1 MAGKFP
7 ESFKDPLYASLDAS
21 HEQKLAL
28 PVGLL
33 SSIRTAGERSNASA
47 TNKFG
52 TSSPYQFI
60 PATRKAILD
69 KYGID
74 VLLSPENASEGAGL
88 LLQESLK
95 RNKGDVEAAV
105 REYHGGTN
113 KENWGPVNN
122 AYAKRVLA
130 AQGGV
135 RAQSLDS
142 GFAKF
147 MAANPAVPADRGAQ
161 DQQPVG
167 AAPTPAAAE
176 KAPADDP
183 LAAGFG
189 SWIAANPDAGKYK
202 APEHVGFIDG
212 VKEAVT
218 GAKRRTAET
227 EAAPDWAGMP
237 ELNSFSMAGLK
248 TGLGTMVSNP
258 EESVQIIR
266 NNFPGV
272 QARQDD
278 RGNYFL
284 KSSIDGKEYAIKPG
298 FRPSDIPRAGAGI
311 LAFTPAGRATTITG
325 SMLAGGAT
333 QAAIEASQAATGGN
347 FDADH
352 VAMAT
357 VASGVVPAVVRG
369 VQAAKNPIMQALGR
383 EPVVPPVQ
391 PGTPPV
397 PPVPPAATMT
407 AEELANTTRNA
418 ATGGLGSKGA
428 TRELAAQTFPDAKIV
443 DAAKRLGIE
452 DHLQPDH
459 ITTNQAYRELAQAIK
474 SVPGSE
480 TRAAEVA
487 GLEQVAKR
495 ADDLVDE
502 LGGARDLSTLD
513 ATLKGRMQATQKEL
527 SDKADELYS
536 ELRGAIPAR
545 SEAAAPTVLQ
555 FISKRAEDLDGVPN
569 LTAMERRIL
578 AKLTPRDILDDAGN
592 VVGKK
597 QPTYALLDD
606 VRRDLT
612 AARVKKQGPFKDA
625 DTGLI
630 KKLERELMTDQKVA
644 ADALGQLPKFE
655 AAQGLVRVRK
665 GLEDDLVSL
674 FGKQL
679 NGSIV
684 GDLTQSMA
692 ALPKGDVSKLAN
704 LLKAIPEHMRQ
715 ETVASGLSTAFNVSA
730 KNQQLSFK
738 NFAQWYEGL
747 LKNKQAHAMLMA
759 NLPPEARKRFSDLYR
774 VSKGI
779 SDATRERITTG
790 RIMAVSEQLR
800 GADTLMANIFDLAKR
815 SSGGLVAEAATSS
828 VGLHGAGLASGI
840 ASALTKGKTNVMKAA
855 DNLISSP
862 EYLAAVKAAGTPG
875 APQAARRL
883 SMSKVFKEFAREVK
897 APREMGQPEK
907 WILKALMTTNNE
919 YKEPAKPAQKP
930 PNGED

>member
-7 ESFKDPLYASLDAS
+7 EKFNDPLYASLDAS
-21 HEQKLAL
+21 HEQKLDL

-74 VLLSPENASEGAGL
+74 VLLSPENASEGAAL
-88 LLQESLK
+88 LLKESLK
-95 RNKGDVEAAV
+95 RNKGDIETAV

-113 KENWGPVNN
+113 SDNWGPVNN

-135 RAQSLDS
+135 KAQALDS
-142 GFAKF
+142 GFAQF
-147 MAANPAVPADRGAQ
+147 MAANPAVPADRSV
-161 DQQPVG
+161 QQG
-167 AAPTPAAAE
+167 
-176 KAPADDP
+176 APAEAE
-183 LAAGFG
+183 AAGAGSSKDALSADFG
-189 SWIAANPDAGKYK
+189 SWLKANPDAGKYQ
-202 APEHVGFIDG
+202 APPEAPGFVEGI
-212 VKEAVT
+212 KEAVT

-227 EAAPDWAGMP
+227 EAAPDWASMP
-237 ELNSFSMAGLK
+237 ELNAFSMAGLK

-258 EESVQIIR
+258 EESVQIIKS
-266 NNFPGV
+266 NFPGV
-272 QARQDD
+272 QARQDEK
-278 RGNYFL
+278 GNYFL

-325 SMLAGGAT
+325 SALASGAT
-333 QAAIEASQAATGGN
+333 QAAIEASQAATGGE
-347 FDADH
+347 FDPEQ
-352 VAMAT
+352 VAMAG
-357 VASGVVPAVVRG
+357 AAGGVIPAVVRG
-369 VQAAKNPIMQALGR
+369 VQAAKNPIMAALGR
-383 EPVVPPVQ
+383 EPVVPPPP
-391 PGTPPV
+391 PGTPPIPPV
-397 PPVPPAATMT
+397 PPVATMT
-407 AEELANTTRNA
+407 AEDLANTTRSA
-418 ATGGLGSKGA
+418 AIGGLGSKTA
-428 TRELAAQTFPDAKIV
+428 TKELAAQTFQNVKTV
-443 DAAKRLGIE
+443 EAAKRLGIE
-452 DHLQPDH
+452 DHLQADH
-459 ITTNQAYRELAQAIK
+459 VTTNQAYRELAQAIK

-502 LGGARDLSTLD
+502 LGGARDLSMLD

-527 SDKADELYS
+527 SDKADDLYS
-536 ELRGAIPAR
+536 ELRAAIPAR
-545 SEAAAPTVLQ
+545 TEAAAPTVLQ
-555 FISKRAEDLDGVPN
+555 FIGKRAEDLDGVAN

-578 AKLTPRDILDDAGN
+578 AKLAPRDIMDDTGN
-592 VVGKK
+592 VVGQK
-597 QPTYALLDD
+597 QPTYALVDD

-612 AARVKKQGPFKDA
+612 AARVKRQGPFKDA

-630 KKLERELMTDQKVA
+630 KKLERELMVDQKVA

-665 GLEDDLVSL
+665 GLEEDMVAL
-674 FGKQL
+674 FGKEL
-679 NGSIV
+679 NRSIV
-684 GDLTQSMA
+684 GNLTQSMA
-692 ALPKGDVSKLAN
+692 ALPKGDVSKLIN
-704 LLKAIPEHMRQ
+704 LLKAIPEDMRQ
-715 ETVASGLSTAFNVSA
+715 QTVASGLSTAFNVSA

-738 NFAQWYEGL
+738 NFVNWYEGL
-747 LKNKQAHAMLMA
+747 LKNKQAHAALMS

-800 GADTLMANIFDLAKR
+800 GADNLMANIFDLAKR

-828 VGLHGAGLASGI
+828 VGLPGAGLASGI

-855 DNLISSP
+855 DALISSP

-897 APREMGQPEK
+897 QPRALSQPEK
-907 WILKALMTTNNE
+907 WILRSLMTANNE
-919 YKEPAKPAQKP
+919 YEEPKQEQPAAPAQ
-930 PNGED
+930 

>member
-7 ESFKDPLYASLDAS
+7 ESFNDPLYASLDAS

-95 RNKGDVEAAV
+95 RNKGDVETAV

-122 AYAKRVLA
+122 AYAKRVMA

-135 RAQSLDS
+135 KAQTLDS
-142 GFAKF
+142 GFASF
-147 MAANPAVPADRGAQ
+147 MAANPAVPANRGVQ
-161 DQQPVG
+161 DQQPVD
-167 AAPTPAAAE
+167 AAPAPAAAE

-189 SWIAANPDAGKYK
+189 NWIAANPDAGKYK

-278 RGNYFL
+278 KGNYFL

-333 QAAIEASQAATGGN
+333 QAAIEASQAATGGE
-347 FDADH
+347 FDPSQ

-357 VASGVVPAVVRG
+357 VASGAIPAVVRG

-383 EPVVPPVQ
+383 EPVVPPVP

-397 PPVPPAATMT
+397 PPVPPVATMT

-418 ATGGLGSKGA
+418 ATGGLGSKTA
-428 TRELAAQTFPDAKIV
+428 TKELAAQTFPNVKTV

-459 ITTNQAYRELAQAIK
+459 VTTNQAYRELAQAIK

-527 SDKADELYS
+527 SDKADTMYS

-555 FISKRAEDLDGVPN
+555 FISKRAEDLDGVQN

-578 AKLTPRDILDDAGN
+578 AKLSPRQELDDAGN
-592 VVGKK
+592 TITK

-612 AARVKKQGPFKDA
+612 AAKFKRQGPFKDA

-630 KKLERELMTDQKVA
+630 KKLERELMTDQKAA
-644 ADALGQLPKFE
+644 ADALGQLPKFD

-692 ALPKGDVSKLAN
+692 ALPKGDVTKLAN
-704 LLKAIPEHMRQ
+704 LLKAIPENMRQ

-738 NFAQWYEGL
+738 NFANWYEGL

-855 DNLISSP
+855 DALISSP

-897 APREMGQPEK
+897 APREMSQPEK
-907 WILKALMTTNNE
+907 WILRSLMAGNNE
-919 YKEPAKPAQKP
+919 YEKPQQQKP
-930 PNGED
+930 EASAK